1 MPLIVFFQFR
11 GIKHERRVAYLHYK
25 GTDNFIGGVGVM
37 NFLIERMVRSG
48 SDNTR

>member
-1 MPLIVFFQFR
+1 MLSIVFFQFR

-25 GTDNFIGGVGVM
+25 GTDNFIGRVM
-37 NFLIERMVRSG
+37 NFLIELMVRSG